1 MPAGT
6 PMVSSTLEPGT
17 AVPPRV
23 GTFGQLV
30 MMEWVKF
37 RTLRSTVWTLLLAA
51 VCSVGLTAMIAA
63 LATGSGSGSGGS
75 GEFTIVETSAFGA
88 HTAQLFTIVLG
99 ALIVTAEYT
108 SGSIRTTLAAAAGRG
123 RLMAAKAVVLTLT
136 TFTLGALIAAASW
149 MAARVLLAV
158 PGGGEAGPGA
168 GLGEMG
174 RLVAAG
180 ATYPTLVALLAFG
193 LGMTL
198 RSTAAAI
205 ALVIGLQAVI
215 PSLFPLLPTA
225 VADRVLPAMPSFA
238 AEVLL
243 TGQAQEGDYGPW
255 AALAVLCAWTLV
267 ALVAGYGTLKR
278 RDA

>member
-1 MPAGT
+1 MPSTSLTSTTSTSLA
-6 PMVSSTLEPGT
+6 SSALERGT
-17 AVPPRV
+17 AAPPRV

-37 RTLRSTVWTLLLAA
+37 RSLRSTVWTLLLAA

-63 LATGSGSGSGGS
+63 LAPTPGAG

-88 HTAQLFTIVLG
+88 HTAQLFTVVLG

-108 SGSIRTTLAAAAGRG
+108 SGSIRTTLASVAGRG
-123 RLMAAKAVVLTLT
+123 RLMAAKVVVLALA
-136 TFTLGALIAAASW
+136 TFGVGALIAAASW
-149 MAARVLLAV
+149 VAAGALL
-158 PGGGEAGPGA
+158 PGGVEVEA
-168 GLGEMG
+168 GLGELV

-180 ATYPTLVALLAFG
+180 AAYPMLVALLAFG

-215 PSLFPLLPTA
+215 PSLLPLLPTA

-243 TGQAQEGDYGPW
+243 TGQAQAGDYGPW
-255 AALAVLCAWTLV
+255 AALAVLCAWALV